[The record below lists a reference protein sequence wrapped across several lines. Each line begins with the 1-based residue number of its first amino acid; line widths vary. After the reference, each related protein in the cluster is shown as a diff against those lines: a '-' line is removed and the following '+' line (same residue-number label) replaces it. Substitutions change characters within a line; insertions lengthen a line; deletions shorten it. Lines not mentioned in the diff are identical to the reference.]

1 MAHILPVAPHAERVL
16 LCDPFEK
23 EKATVTGCNLATA
36 SEIELLSLIV
46 SKPAATRILDVY
58 ETLDAALFRAPGDG
72 LGPATGVGEEC
83 ARKLGAVAEIAT
95 RMLKPAFH
103 EGTKIRGAED
113 VFDLVRDMQ
122 FLEHEQMR
130 AIYLDSRN
138 AVLAIEIITGFPGPA
153 TPRQVFHHAMRLM
166 ASAVI
171 IAHNHIT
178 GDPTP
183 SPDDYALTE
192 QLRDAGCQLGV
203 TVFDHV
209 IVGRGRYVALQ
220 REGLL

>member
-1 MAHILPVAPHAERVL
+1 MTHVAIVAPEVDGSSS
-16 LCDPFEK
+16 CDPMGKGE
-23 EKATVTGCNLATA
+23 EIVAGSNLAAA
-36 SEIELLSLIV
+36 SELELLSLLV
-46 SKPAATRILDVY
+46 SKPAAVRVLDAY
-58 ETLDAALFRAPGDG
+58 KTLEAALFGVPLDE

-83 ARKLGAVAEIAT
+83 ARKLGAVAEIAA

-103 EGTKIRGAED
+103 DGTKVRGAED
-113 VFDLVRDMQ
+113 VFGLVRDMQ

-138 AVLAIEIITGFPGPA
+138 AVLAIEIITAFPGPA

-171 IAHNHIT
+171 VAHNHST

-192 QLRDAGCQLGV
+192 QLRDAGCELGV
-203 TVFDHV
+203 TVFDHL